1 MRAPGSTN
9 TAAARAWAAALMG
22 AAILAW
28 TGILAGVP
36 FLSPIDNHL
45 NEWAT
50 AHNPVFNGPYADAL
64 SMLFFLGLAGFLY
77 LVGSERMLAPKRAA
91 PA

>member
-28 TGILAGVP
+28 TGILVGVP
-36 FLSPIDNHL
+36 FV
-45 NEWAT
+45 AM
-50 AHNPVFNGPYADAL
+50 FFAL
-64 SMLFFLGLAGFLY
+64 S
-77 LVGSERMLAPKRAA
+77 RAIA
-91 PA
+91 NYHVIR